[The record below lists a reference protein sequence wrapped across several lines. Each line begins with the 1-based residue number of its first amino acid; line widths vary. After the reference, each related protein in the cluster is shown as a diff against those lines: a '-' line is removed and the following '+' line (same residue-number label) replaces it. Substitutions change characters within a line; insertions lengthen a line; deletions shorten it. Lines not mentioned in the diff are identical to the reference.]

1 MMSKQAPTIF
11 PPQLE
16 AVIFD
21 MDGLMID
28 TERIAQRAWQ
38 IAGREGG
45 FEIDDETYILAV
57 GRTRDDTKEIFQAK
71 YGEGFPFD
79 NLYERKQ
86 QIMYELID
94 TEGIPTKSG
103 LFELYDLIDE
113 LGIAKAVATSTA
125 RPTAIKKLT
134 IVKALDR
141 FEVIV
146 CGDEIENGKPEPDIF
161 LEAAARL
168 GVATKNSIAP
178 QRCIVLE
185 DSEAGI
191 RAAHA
196 AGMAPIMVPDMKQPS
211 AEVADLADHVLDS
224 LWAVQPLLRAAVR
237 LDADS
242 LWAVWRQDIHGNSF
256 KMREGLSQEAA
267 AAIAAEYEAKGHKQ
281 HYWIKLDTGKL

>member
-1 MMSKQAPTIF
+1 MSEQVLI
-11 PPQLE
+11 E

-45 FEIDDETYILAV
+45 FEIDDDTYILAV

-71 YGEGFPFD
+71 YGDGFPFD

-86 QIMYELID
+86 QIMYDLID

-161 LEAAARL
+161 LEAANRL
-168 GVATKNSIAP
+168 GIVP
-178 QRCIVLE
+178 DRCIVLE

-196 AGMAPIMVPDMKQPS
+196 AGMSPIMVPDMKQPS
-211 AEVADLADHVLDS
+211 AEIVGLADHVLDS
-224 LWAVQPLLRAAVR
+224 LWDVQPIV
-237 LDADS
+237 
-242 LWAVWRQDIHGNSF
+242 
-256 KMREGLSQEAA
+256 
-267 AAIAAEYEAKGHKQ
+267 
-281 HYWIKLDTGKL
+281 KLNTKD

>member
-1 MMSKQAPTIF
+1 MNKHLP
-11 PPQLE
+11 LE

-57 GRTRDDTKEIFQAK
+57 GRTREDTKKIFLDK
-71 YGEGFPFD
+71 YGASFPFD

-94 TEGIPTKSG
+94 TEGIPTKPG
-103 LFELYDLIDE
+103 LFELYDLIDD

-125 RPTAIKKLT
+125 RPTALKKLR
-134 IVKALDR
+134 IVNALDR

-146 CGDEIENGKPEPDIF
+146 CGDEIKNGKPEPDIF
-161 LEAAARL
+161 LEAASRL
-168 GVATKNSIAP
+168 DIAP
-178 QRCIVLE
+178 EKCMVLE
-185 DSEAGI
+185 DSEAGV
-191 RAAHA
+191 RAAHT
-196 AGMAPIMVPDMKQPS
+196 AGMTPIMVPDMKQPS
-211 AEVADLADHVLDS
+211 AEIADLAAHVLPS
-224 LWAVQPLLRAAVR
+224 LWAVQPILRDAVQM
-237 LDADS
+237 DASD

-256 KMREGLSQEAA
+256 KMQGGLAEGEA

-281 HYWIKLDTGKL
+281 HYWIKLDTKN

>member
-1 MMSKQAPTIF
+1 MMSKRLPI
-11 PPQLE
+11 E

-45 FEIDDETYILAV
+45 FTIDDETYILAV
-57 GRTRDDTKEIFQAK
+57 GRTREDTKEIFQGR
-71 YGEGFPFD
+71 YGAAFPFD

-86 QIMYELID
+86 NIMYDLID
-94 TEGIPTKSG
+94 TEGIPTKPG

-141 FEVIV
+141 FEVLV
-146 CGDEIENGKPEPDIF
+146 CGDEIANGKPEPDIF
-161 LEAAARL
+161 LEAANRL
-168 GVATKNSIAP
+168 GIGPEK
-178 QRCIVLE
+178 CIVLE
-185 DSEAGI
+185 DSEAGV

-196 AGMAPIMVPDMKQPS
+196 AGMVPIMVPDMKQPS
-211 AEVADLADHVLDS
+211 TEVAELAAHVLDS
-224 LWAVQPLLRAAVR
+224 LWDVQPIV
-237 LDADS
+237 
-242 LWAVWRQDIHGNSF
+242 
-256 KMREGLSQEAA
+256 
-267 AAIAAEYEAKGHKQ
+267 
-281 HYWIKLDTGKL
+281 KLG